1 MLFRIGRESPLEP
14 KSVASE
20 STERG
25 WQVATAYD
33 RYDVRPHEPG
43 QWFRSELI
51 LEDDPERDWK
61 LYLPNA
67 SAQHIQLFV
76 LRDGELLYQERVGSA
91 VPFAARKFP
100 SLRLAFNLPDELSG
114 RVQLLFHKESASI
127 PTGFLVHLASSTELS
142 AHDRDLRIF
151 VAMLFGLI
159 LGLALYNVF
168 IFFSAR
174 EVAYVLYAGFMLSIA
189 FFSVSAFGLAYA
201 EVL

>member
-1 MLFRIGRESPLEP
+1 M
-14 KSVASE
+14 
-20 STERG
+20 
-25 WQVATAYD
+25 
-33 RYDVRPHEPG
+33 
-43 QWFRSELI
+43 
-51 LEDDPERDWK
+51 
-61 LYLPNA
+61 
-67 SAQHIQLFV
+67 
-76 LRDGELLYQERVGSA
+76 
-91 VPFAARKFP
+91 
-100 SLRLAFNLPDELSG
+100 
-114 RVQLLFHKESASI
+114 ESASI

-189 FFSVSAFGLAYA
+189 FFSVSAFGLGYA